1 MYAALKNRFLDW
13 LLAPRPAGRDS
24 VVLTQRRVYI
34 LPTRQGVAFG
44 AVAVV
49 MVLGSINYQLGLGFV
64 LAFLLVSVAVNT
76 MVHTY
81 RNLAGLRVLR
91 GRAQPVFVGDR
102 AHFTVHVE
110 NEGRAERYALGL
122 TQDRKH
128 AVFFDVPAQGAA
140 PAVLDIPATARGILR
155 PGRLTLF
162 TRFPLGIYYAWAHLD
177 LDLQCLVY
185 PRPAT
190 PGMPLPLSEH
200 SAGAGSERGSGQED
214 FSGLRQYHIGDSPRH
229 VAWKAA
235 ARDQGLLTKL
245 FSGRAETELWL
256 DWTRLPAQ
264 MGEEERLS
272 HLARWVLDAHAL
284 GLAYGL
290 RLPGQLVDMA
300 SGDAQRERALEAL
313 ALFETDRNRA

>member
-1 MYAALKNRFLDW
+1 MYVELKNRFLDR
-13 LLAPRPAGRDS
+13 LFAPHSAEVGA

-44 AVAVV
+44 TVAVV

-81 RNLAGLRVLR
+81 RNIAGLRVLR
-91 GRAQPVFVGDR
+91 GKAQPVFAGDR

-110 NEGRAERYALGL
+110 NEGQTERYALGL
-122 TQDRKH
+122 TKDRAH
-128 AVFFDVPAQGAA
+128 AVFFDVPGQSAA
-140 PAVLDIPATARGILR
+140 SAVLDIPAITRGVLR
-155 PGRLTLF
+155 PGRLTLY
-162 TRFPLGIYYAWAHLD
+162 TRYPLGIYYAWAHLD
-177 LDLQCLVY
+177 LELQCLVY

-190 PGMPLPLSEH
+190 PGMPLPVSEH

-256 DWTRLPAQ
+256 DWTRLPPQ
-264 MGEEERLS
+264 MSEEERLS

-290 RLPGQLVDMA
+290 RLPGQLVEMA
-300 SGDAQRERALEAL
+300 PGDAQRERCLEAL
-313 ALFETDRNRA
+313 ALYGSDQ